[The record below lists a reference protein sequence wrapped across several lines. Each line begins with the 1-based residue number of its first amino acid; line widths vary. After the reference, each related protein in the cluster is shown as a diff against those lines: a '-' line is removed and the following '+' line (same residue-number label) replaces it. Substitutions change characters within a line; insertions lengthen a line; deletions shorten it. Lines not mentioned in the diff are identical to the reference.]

1 MGADTIAPV
10 PVSLLSLRRLGAVG
24 GAWLLG
30 MGLLVD
36 PVLISRPALAQ
47 AQLSS
52 DGIQLKI
59 RRLPDAIELVL
70 QDAGMG
76 GAMEQRLDGAIW
88 VGELRTDRTRG
99 LKAGPQ
105 SLAMPDAGMERITF
119 DGTGR
124 LFQLKVTPARDQ
136 TISPPIVSSDGKD
149 LIVRF
154 PAPQLP
160 VSQTVSPNLSRPTA
174 VPTPAYVPPLRPRAV
189 APPLGDMAVGSM
201 TIRNRG
207 YVTLSGPPV
216 TLTTRGANARDVLM
230 VLAQMGGYG
239 YAYSDPA
246 TGPQGTNASAAQ
258 TNPVTVAFQNEAYE
272 RAFNFVLLSSGL
284 QARREG
290 NTIMV
295 GPNVLSKTIGPQ
307 LSKVYRLNQVSA
319 NSAADYLANL
329 GASVTKVTS
338 ITTAVSQGL
347 NQNEQVAGASATN
360 QTVTSTQQQVEAFG
374 ATTGPLVGLQ
384 ATTDPR
390 LSTITL
396 VGEVA
401 LVAIAEQ
408 YLKQLDL
415 RQRQVALSVKIL
427 DVTLNNDTE
436 IDNSFAFRFGN
447 NFIVNDGGRLLAAFG
462 RNLPANSD
470 DFSDFNTTEGFSENS
485 GRDSFSNRNNSRS
498 RDRNSGSG
506 SNSTSGDSFNN
517 SLTLNFQDNT
527 QLNQSQVEEINA
539 NLSRQTGTT
548 IEPFDIERTFF
559 VDNPNF
565 NPDNPES
572 EPFIE
577 RTVTNREYRV
587 VPNGSASQS
596 LSSALTSRVEN
607 IIGNITGRQ
616 VTLNRSQTGSNA
628 NDSTNRN
635 SRSRNSNRFND
646 RNRSSDSSQNYSGT
660 RRRNPALNYPDNQ
673 FFDFLQA
680 QIVSNN
686 TKVLAAPTLI
696 LSENPESIAGGV
708 DATSAITEAQDA
720 GFNLLGQQSIGRNRA
735 NEAFVTVGTQL
746 ITNYNVTV
754 VENVGV
760 TCEAEF
766 NTSGLTF
773 GARVSKIDDNGFVT
787 FTLSPSI
794 SAAVEER
801 LIPGCG
807 SVDILALRRLD
818 TGSLRVRDGQTLI
831 LTGVISDEDQQVV
844 TKWPILG
851 DLPIV
856 GQFFRRTAGSR
867 RRNELVILVT
877 PRIIDDEKG
886 GTYGYGYTP
895 GTQDARRLMYGVN
908 N

>member
-1 MGADTIAPV
+1 
-10 PVSLLSLRRLGAVG
+10 
-24 GAWLLG
+24 

-124 LFQLKVTPARDQ
+124 LFQLKVTPSRDQ

-374 ATTGPLVGLQ
+374 ASTGPLVGLQ

-485 GRDSFSNRNNSRS
+485 GSNSFSNRNNSRS

-506 SNSTSGDSFNN
+506 SNSTSGDSFTN

-539 NLSRQTGTT
+539 QLSRQTGTEIREFT
-548 IEPFDIERTFF
+548 VERFIP
-559 VDNPNF
+559 NPNF
-565 NPDNPES
+565 VEGGDEPLEITVES
-572 EPFIE
+572 KQF
-577 RTVTNREYRV
+577 RV

-616 VTLNRSQTGSNA
+616 VNLSRSQTGSNA

-696 LSENPESIAGGV
+696 LSENPEEISGGANASG
-708 DATSAITEAQDA
+708 ATQSSTG
-720 GFNLLGQQSIGRNRA
+720 GFNLLGQQTIGRSRA
-735 NEAFVTVGTQL
+735 NESFVTVGTQV
-746 ITNYNVTV
+746 ITALNVTTQ
-754 VENVGV
+754 ENSTNVI
-760 TCEAEF
+760 CEPEF
-766 NTSGLTF
+766 ATAGLAF

-787 FTLSPSI
+787 FSLTPTI
-794 SAAVEER
+794 SA
-801 LIPGCG
+801 I
-807 SVDILALRRLD
+807 VDFISGPTACSSDLAILSLRRLD

-831 LTGVISDEDQQVV
+831 LTGVISDEDQQEVS
-844 TKWPILG
+844 KWPILG

-856 GQFFRRTAGSR
+856 GQFFRRTSGSR